1 VRPARPGTSDGAF
14 PFASPVAFLTAD
26 NPEGEAVS
34 EAVNTRRRELLADAL
49 DALGLA
55 WRPAVGGDPDDVEHL
70 EPGAVVL
77 GVDLAAAATLGKRFR
92 QAAVYV
98 WTPLA
103 LHLVACD
110 GDRHEVLGYTAT
122 PVEAAPVPRLR
133 PA

>member
-1 VRPARPGTSDGAF
+1 VRPAAPGTSDGPF
-14 PFASPVAFLTAD
+14 PFAGPVAFLTAD
-26 NPEGEAVS
+26 NPEGEAVA
-34 EAVNTRRRELLADAL
+34 EAVNARRRELLVEAL
-49 DALGLA
+49 DHLGLT
-55 WRPAVGGDPDDVEHL
+55 WIPAVGGDPDDVEHL

-77 GVDLAAAATLGKRFR
+77 GVDLAAAASLGKRFG

-110 GDRHEVLGYTAT
+110 GDRHEVLGYAAE
-122 PVEAAPVPRLR
+122 PAAAAPAPRLR